1 MSALEVL
8 LSINLVMFVVGQV
21 ADFFLRR
28 ANTKLFDTLAE
39 RQENL
44 DKRLSLLLEA
54 SELQH
59 LMISSDRDD
68 IERLMKAFSAPRN

>member
-8 LSINLVMFVVGQV
+8 LAINLVMFVVDQV

-28 ANTKLFDTLAE
+28 ANTKLFEALTE

-59 LMISSDRDD
+59 TMISSDRDD
-68 IERLMKAFSAPRN
+68 IERLMKAFNAANN

>member
-1 MSALEVL
+1 MLDAILFVALA
-8 LSINLVMFVVGQV
+8 IN
-21 ADFFLRR
+21 
-28 ANTKLFDTLAE
+28 TLAQIFNLIETWRAEKRDDRIVE

-59 LMISSDRDD
+59 SMISSDRDD
-68 IERLMKAFSAPRN
+68 IERLMKAFNAPRN

>member
-8 LSINLVMFVVGQV
+8 LVINLVMFAIDQV

-28 ANTKLFDTLAE
+28 VNARCLDRLIE

-44 DKRLSLLLEA
+44 DRRLSLLLEA
-54 SELQH
+54 SELQQC
-59 LMISSDRDD
+59 MISSDRDD
-68 IERLMKAFSAPRN
+68 IERLMKALHAPLN